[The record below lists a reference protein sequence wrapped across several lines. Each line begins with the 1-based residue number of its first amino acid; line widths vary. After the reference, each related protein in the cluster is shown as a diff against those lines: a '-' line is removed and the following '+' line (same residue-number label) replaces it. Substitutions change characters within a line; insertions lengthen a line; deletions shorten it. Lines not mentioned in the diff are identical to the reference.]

1 MNAVLCQIEQIQQKI
16 KRKIR
21 TQTAFRKLS
30 FVPTKIYKN
39 IEQRSTSCVS
49 PSSVIDITQDCTTD
63 HRTVQM
69 SLVIVQKNRKIKTQ
83 KASINKNQ
91 IEKRSSQEKKNAKA
105 LERKVTPQTHYT
117 QIVFSGYACSFD
129 IHVVR
134 MPVKSVVLNCV
145 KRIYDREINITF
157 VIAN

>member
-1 MNAVLCQIEQIQQKI
+1 MCVTDECHRHYSRLYDRPPNGANVTGDCAEK
-16 KRKIR
+16 
-21 TQTAFRKLS
+21 S
-30 FVPTKIYKN
+30 KN
-39 IEQRSTSCVS
+39 
-49 PSSVIDITQDCTTD
+49 
-63 HRTVQM
+63 
-69 SLVIVQKNRKIKTQ
+69 KNTE
-83 KASINKNQ
+83 SINKQKPNR
-91 IEKRSSQEKKNAKA
+91 ETFKPRKKNAKA